1 MPNKHIKKALY
12 VFLAIAFWF
21 IVWEAASFLISDN
34 LKLFLPSPI
43 AVLRALSRLVT
54 MLSFWHSVIL
64 TLLRIFLGFICG
76 VTAGVIFG
84 ILTSSF
90 KLSDIIISPAMRVV
104 RAVPV
109 VSFIILAYLFI
120 SVNYLP
126 VFICF
131 LMVMPLIW
139 QTVHD
144 EITNFDKDL
153 TEMAKVFK
161 IGGLKNLCFI
171 KLTTISDEIISSMIN
186 GIGLAWKSGVA
197 SEVLCAPAI
206 SIGRNL
212 YRAKGNISYDEV
224 YAITLTIVILS
235 IIIETLIKFSYRKKR
250 KAEENNDKV

>member
-1 MPNKHIKKALY
+1 
-12 VFLAIAFWF
+12 
-21 IVWEAASFLISDN
+21 
-34 LKLFLPSPI
+34 
-43 AVLRALSRLVT
+43 
-54 MLSFWHSVIL
+54 
-64 TLLRIFLGFICG
+64 
-76 VTAGVIFG
+76 
-84 ILTSSF
+84 
-90 KLSDIIISPAMRVV
+90 
-104 RAVPV
+104 
-109 VSFIILAYLFI
+109 
-120 SVNYLP
+120 
-126 VFICF
+126 
-131 LMVMPLIW
+131 MVMPLIW

-153 TEMAKVFK
+153 TEMAKIFK